1 MREEHKIYE
10 LKLLAL
16 KCNLGLRE
24 TFQNY
29 SIGGE
34 TVYDI
39 TSR

>member
-1 MREEHKIYE
+1 MREPKTYE
-10 LKLLAL
+10 LKLIAL

-24 TFQNY
+24 TFQKY